1 MKVST
6 FIELLRKVDSQDTYL
21 LIDRRLVSNV
31 EKYNSIVRLNTSY
44 FFDDAIN
51 VSNIVSNLCKMDSL

>member
-6 FIELLRKVDSQDTYL
+6 FIELLRKVHSKDTYL
-21 LIDRRLVSNV
+21 LIDGRLVSNV
-31 EKYNSIVRLNTSY
+31 EKYNSAVRLNTSY

-51 VSNIVSNLCKMDSL
+51 VRNVVSKLFK